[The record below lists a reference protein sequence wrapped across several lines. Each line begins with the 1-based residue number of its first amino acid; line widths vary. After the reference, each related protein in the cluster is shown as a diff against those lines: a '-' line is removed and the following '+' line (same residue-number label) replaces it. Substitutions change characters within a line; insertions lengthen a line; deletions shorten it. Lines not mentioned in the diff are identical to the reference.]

1 MRAKNS
7 MFNMLATFGSQII
20 MILLGFV
27 SRTIF
32 INALGAEYLGING
45 LFANILSI
53 ISLAESGI
61 GTSIVYSL
69 YKPVAENDEEKILIL
84 MNVYRKAFIII
95 GLIVF
100 TLGIG
105 IMPFIKFV
113 INGHSNVSNI
123 YLIYFIFVFNSAI
136 TYLFSYKITFLN
148 VCQKNYVVT
157 SITTGFSVVAVFS
170 KIAILYFTQNYILY
184 LIVDSVITITTQI
197 VVTKKA
203 EKLYPVLKKR
213 TNKKLDVET
222 KNGIVKNMKALI
234 VHNIGGKVVFGTDNL
249 LISSFVSVTLVGLYD
264 NYLIFINLCRNLIN
278 TVFNALEHSMGDLI
292 ATDDK
297 DKIYSVYKS
306 INFCVF
312 WLNSFFAIGMFVC
325 LEPVMNIWLGSEFLM
340 GQPVVAVLMVSFY
353 ISGMRRGINIV
364 KTKAGIFHEDRFAPL
379 FEAGI
384 NLIGSIILV
393 KFFGIS
399 GIFLGTILSTLMV
412 PFWIAPKLV
421 YKQVFEK
428 SSIEYFKEYVIYSVI
443 ALITAVI
450 TYSICNFIPIGGVLL
465 VIIRVIV
472 AGVIPNVIY
481 IIIFYKTDEFK
492 YLLGV
497 ADTMVLSKIKTK
509 IKIKLKSEIKAIE

>member
-7 MFNMLATFGSQII
+7 MFNMLAIFGSQII

-45 LFANILSI
+45 LFTNILSI

-184 LIVDSVITITTQI
+184 LMTII
-197 VVTKKA
+197 
-203 EKLYPVLKKR
+203 
-213 TNKKLDVET
+213 
-222 KNGIVKNMKALI
+222 
-234 VHNIGGKVVFGTDNL
+234 
-249 LISSFVSVTLVGLYD
+249 
-264 NYLIFINLCRNLIN
+264 
-278 TVFNALEHSMGDLI
+278 
-292 ATDDK
+292 
-297 DKIYSVYKS
+297 
-306 INFCVF
+306 
-312 WLNSFFAIGMFVC
+312 
-325 LEPVMNIWLGSEFLM
+325 
-340 GQPVVAVLMVSFY
+340 
-353 ISGMRRGINIV
+353 
-364 KTKAGIFHEDRFAPL
+364 
-379 FEAGI
+379 
-384 NLIGSIILV
+384 
-393 KFFGIS
+393 
-399 GIFLGTILSTLMV
+399 
-412 PFWIAPKLV
+412 
-421 YKQVFEK
+421 
-428 SSIEYFKEYVIYSVI
+428 
-443 ALITAVI
+443 
-450 TYSICNFIPIGGVLL
+450 
-465 VIIRVIV
+465 
-472 AGVIPNVIY
+472 
-481 IIIFYKTDEFK
+481 
-492 YLLGV
+492 
-497 ADTMVLSKIKTK
+497 
-509 IKIKLKSEIKAIE
+509 